1 MARLKSL
8 LHNLLRRDRVERELD
23 EEMRA
28 MLDLL
33 AIEKIR
39 GGMEPAAAR
48 RAAALELGIES
59 VKVQVRE
66 SRAGVSID
74 SLARDVRYAVR
85 LLVRNPLFALTAAL
99 SLAIGI
105 GADTAV
111 FTIADALL
119 RFSPEAVA
127 EPARL
132 VEIGRA
138 FDGLP
143 FGFNPA
149 SYPDYLDIRRR
160 TTALEHVFA
169 HPLFPKTMSLAAQGG
184 VEEVVGDVVTTNYFA
199 ALGTRAAIGRVFDAG
214 ESDLSGASPFVVLS
228 HRFWMRKFGGDPAIV
243 GTTVRLN
250 RYPMTVVGVAPEGF
264 QGTTIVDADL
274 WVPMS
279 MVTFVTGSTPD
290 QMEARR
296 AGWLVMGGRLKP
308 GVSLAQAAADLNA
321 IDRALRAEFSSSQN
335 IRGAALRVQ
344 PASPVAG
351 NGPVAAAFVAL
362 LAALTSTVLVIA
374 CANVAGLL
382 LARAAGRR
390 REMALRLA
398 IGAARTRLVRQL
410 LTETMLLFAIGAVLG
425 VGLARVMALA
435 MASVLPTL
443 PIPVHVSIGLDWR
456 ALAFAMSLS
465 LGAALL
471 SGLAPALH
479 ASRTDVSTVLKDE
492 SHGPRLRLRSAF
504 VVSQV
509 ALSLLLVIIGGLFL
523 RTIQSARSTDAG
535 FDARNVEVAPL
546 DLSLAGYTSTTGP
559 GFVRDLL
566 DRVRAV
572 PGVQGASLAQ
582 VLPLATETLG
592 IGLSLP
598 GAQPLPGQV
607 SADVAAS
614 GNIVEPGYFA
624 ALQIPLLSGRDF
636 TRDDAEG
643 APLVAI
649 VGEAAARRFW
659 PRQDPIGQPIVVNGG
674 GRVHALMQVVGVARD
689 LQYSSFG
696 NGGEPYVYL
705 PFRQNYRNGT
715 TIVVRTSNGRR
726 VGNQLRSI
734 VTGMNAS
741 LPQPTARP
749 LEDVLAVGLLPQRLG
764 AAIAGGLG
772 ILGILLA
779 AIGVYGVTAY
789 AVAQRTREIAIRSA
803 LGAPRRVV
811 VTLAMKHAIALAGIG
826 SLIGLALAAVAGQV
840 LSMLLV
846 GVSPIDP
853 VTFLATV
860 VMCALVVLAACYVP
874 VHRAVRIAAADALR
888 TE

>member
-1 MARLKSL
+1 MSRLKSL
-8 LHNLLRRDRVERELD
+8 FRNLLRRDRVERELD

-28 MLDLL
+28 ILDLL
-33 AIEKIR
+33 AVEKIR

-48 RAAALELGIES
+48 RAAALELGVES

-111 FTIADALL
+111 FTIANALL
-119 RFSPEAVA
+119 RFSPDAVA

-138 FDGLP
+138 FNGLP

-169 HPLFPKTMSLAAQGG
+169 HPLFPKTMSLAAQSG
-184 VEEVVGDVVTTNYFA
+184 VEEVVADVVTTNYFA
-199 ALGTRAAIGRVFDAG
+199 ALGTRAAIGRVFDSG
-214 ESDLSGASPFVVLS
+214 ESDLPGASPIVVLS
-228 HRFWMRKFGGDPAIV
+228 HRFWMRRFGGDPAIV

-279 MVTFVTGSTPD
+279 MVTSVPRST
-290 QMEARR
+290 QAQLEARSS
-296 AGWLVMGGRLKP
+296 GWLVMGGRLKP
-308 GVSLAQAAADLNA
+308 GMSLAQAEADLNA
-321 IDRALRAEFSSSQN
+321 IDRALRVEFPTPHNVQP
-335 IRGAALRVQ
+335 LRVQ

-351 NGPVAAAFVAL
+351 NGPVAAAFVVL

-425 VGLARVMALA
+425 VGLARVMTLA
-435 MASVLPTL
+435 MVSVLPTL
-443 PIPVHVSIGLDWR
+443 PIPVHVSVGLDWH

-509 ALSLLLVIIGGLFL
+509 ALSLLLVIIGGLFQ
-523 RTIQSARSTDAG
+523 RTVQSARSTDAG
-535 FDARNVEVAPL
+535 FD
-546 DLSLAGYTSTTGP
+546 
-559 GFVRDLL
+559 
-566 DRVRAV
+566 
-572 PGVQGASLAQ
+572 
-582 VLPLATETLG
+582 
-592 IGLSLP
+592 
-598 GAQPLPGQV
+598 
-607 SADVAAS
+607 
-614 GNIVEPGYFA
+614 
-624 ALQIPLLSGRDF
+624 
-636 TRDDAEG
+636 
-643 APLVAI
+643 
-649 VGEAAARRFW
+649 
-659 PRQDPIGQPIVVNGG
+659 
-674 GRVHALMQVVGVARD
+674 
-689 LQYSSFG
+689 
-696 NGGEPYVYL
+696 
-705 PFRQNYRNGT
+705 
-715 TIVVRTSNGRR
+715 
-726 VGNQLRSI
+726 
-734 VTGMNAS
+734 
-741 LPQPTARP
+741 
-749 LEDVLAVGLLPQRLG
+749 
-764 AAIAGGLG
+764 
-772 ILGILLA
+772 
-779 AIGVYGVTAY
+779 
-789 AVAQRTREIAIRSA
+789 
-803 LGAPRRVV
+803 
-811 VTLAMKHAIALAGIG
+811 
-826 SLIGLALAAVAGQV
+826 
-840 LSMLLV
+840 
-846 GVSPIDP
+846 
-853 VTFLATV
+853 
-860 VMCALVVLAACYVP
+860 
-874 VHRAVRIAAADALR
+874 
-888 TE
+888 

>member
-1 MARLKSL
+1 MSHLKSL
-8 LHNLLRRDRVERELD
+8 LRNLLRRDRVERELD

-33 AIEKIR
+33 AVEKVR

-48 RAAALELGIES
+48 RAAAVELSVES

-66 SRAGVSID
+66 ARAGVSID
-74 SLARDVRYAVR
+74 SLARDVRHAVR

-111 FTIADALL
+111 FTIASALL
-119 RFSPEAVA
+119 RFSPDAVA

-160 TTALEHVFA
+160 TTALDHVFA
-169 HPLFPKTMSLAAQGG
+169 HPLFPKTMSLAAQSG

-214 ESDLSGASPFVVLS
+214 ESDLPGASPIVVLS

-279 MVTFVTGSTPD
+279 MVTFVTGSTLG
-290 QMEARR
+290 QLETRR
-296 AGWLVMGGRLKP
+296 AGWLVMGGRLKS
-308 GVSLAQAAADLNA
+308 GVSLAQAEADLNA
-321 IDRALRAEFSSSQN
+321 IDRALRVEFPTLRN
-335 IRGAALRVQ
+335 PPALRVQ

-351 NGPVAAAFVAL
+351 NGPVAAAFVVL

-398 IGAARTRLVRQL
+398 IGAARARLVRQL
-410 LTETMLLFAIGAVLG
+410 LTETMLLFAIGAALG
-425 VGLARVMALA
+425 VGLARVMTLA
-435 MASVLPTL
+435 MVSVLPTL
-443 PIPVHVSIGLDWR
+443 PIPVHVSVGLDWR

-465 LGAALL
+465 LVAALL

-504 VVSQV
+504 VVAQV
-509 ALSLLLVIIGGLFL
+509 ALSLLLVVIGGLFL
-523 RTIQSARSTDAG
+523 RTIQSARSIDAG
-535 FDARNVEVAPL
+535 FDARNVEVASL

-559 GFVRDLL
+559 VFVRDLL

-649 VGEAAARRFW
+649 VGEAAAQRFW
-659 PRQDPIGQPIVVNGG
+659 PRQDPIGRQLVVNGG
-674 GRVHALMQVVGVARD
+674 DRVNALMQVVGVARD

-696 NGGEPYVYL
+696 NSGEPYVYL
-705 PFRQNYRNGT
+705 PFRQNYRDGMA
-715 TIVVRTSNGRR
+715 IVVRTPNGRR

-741 LPQPTARP
+741 LPQLTVRP
-749 LEDVLAVGLLPQRLG
+749 LEAVLAVGLLPQRLG

-811 VTLAMKHAIALAGIG
+811 VTLALKHAIALAGIG
-826 SLIGLALAAVAGQV
+826 SLIGLALAGVAGQV

-853 VTFLATV
+853 VTFLAAV
-860 VMCALVVLAACYVP
+860 VLCALVVLAACYVP

-888 TE
+888 AE